1 MEKDLLVKSIKSIKL
16 RMNRSAA
23 NANDAIEWL
32 IENKKIHITQK
43 GVVVGEEPIK
53 DSDFGHYSY
62 EQIKWPSLD
71 NIGHEISSEYS
82 YVSNAI
88 DFDKS
93 TSDGVTEVQMLVERE
108 FHEFDYVP
116 TAQAVFKALKNLART
131 KTETDEKL
139 FGSDYEA
146 TEQLAKFKN
155 VLSRP

>member
-1 MEKDLLVKSIKSIKL
+1 
-16 RMNRSAA
+16 MNRSAA

-32 IENKKIHITQK
+32 IENGKMHITQK
-43 GVVVGEEPIK
+43 GVVIGDIQK
-53 DSDFGHYSY
+53 DQDFFHYSY
-62 EQIKWPSLD
+62 NQIEYPWSD
-71 NIGHEISSEYS
+71 NYGPDVSTKYC
-82 YVSNAI
+82 YASNAI
-88 DFDKS
+88 DFEKS
-93 TSDGVTEVQMLVERE
+93 TSDGVTETQMLVERE